1 MTPIFYGR
9 SRELIK
15 SGILDNDFLRHLEPQ
30 RVNELVD
37 CMYLEE
43 YEENAVVIRE
53 GTPGSTLY
61 VMEGMSGVDI

>member
-1 MTPIFYGR
+1 VRTYVFCR

-15 SGILDNDFLRHLEPQ
+15 SGILDNDFLRHLESQ
-30 RVNELVD
+30 RVNELVE

-43 YEENAVVIRE
+43 YVEGSCIIRE

-61 VMEGMSGVDI
+61 VMEGIYIQ

>member
-1 MTPIFYGR
+1 MYFFAFSR

-15 SGILDNDFLRHLEPQ
+15 SAILDNDFLRHLESQ
-30 RVNELVD
+30 RVNEIVE

-43 YEENAVVIRE
+43 YVEGAVIIRE

-61 VMEGMSGVDI
+61 VMEGILPI